1 MLTPKP
7 ALPVFVVAGQRAG
20 LGRQAERAARCGHSQ
35 FKQAYWVEVPPGLA
49 IDSAGN
55 PIVVEPEPVANR
67 IYPLVCSTPLP
78 SARGLYRVVRYVD
91 PAGLAV
97 APDADRRLEGCR
109 FDPRLDALA
118 PQDTVNEPQHFY
130 RYLSGCLRFP
140 RITL

>member
-1 MLTPKP
+1 MP
-7 ALPVFVVAGQRAG
+7 G
-20 LGRQAERAARCGHSQ
+20 LGVKLSEPPDVAHSQ
-35 FKQAYWVEVPPGLA
+35 FKQAYWVEVSPGLA

-55 PIVVEPEPVANR
+55 PIVVKPEPVANR

-78 SARGLYRVVRYVD
+78 SARGLYRGVRYVD

-97 APDADRRLEGCR
+97 APAADRRLEGCR
-109 FDPRLDALA
+109 FDQRLDALA
-118 PQDTVNEPQHFY
+118 PQDTVNEPQNFY

>member
-1 MLTPKP
+1 YRHYQCLC
-7 ALPVFVVAGQRAG
+7 LPGCVPG
-20 LGRQAERAARCGHSQ
+20 LGVKLREPPDLALSIFMQG
-35 FKQAYWVEVPPGLA
+35 FWVEVPPGLA

-78 SARGLYRVVRYVD
+78 SGRGLYRVVRYVA

-97 APDADRRLEGCR
+97 APAADRRLEDCR
-109 FDPRLDALA
+109 FDQRLDALA
-118 PQDTVNEPQHFY
+118 PQDTVNEPQNFY